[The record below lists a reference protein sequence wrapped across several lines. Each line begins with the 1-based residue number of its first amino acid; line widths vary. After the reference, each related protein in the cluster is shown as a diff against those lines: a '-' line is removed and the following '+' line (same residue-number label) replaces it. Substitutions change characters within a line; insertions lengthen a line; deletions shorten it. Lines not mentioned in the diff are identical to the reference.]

1 MIIKSIS
8 SIAGTPV
15 TMPGASDTDMQMLL
29 GPGDGC
35 PNFAMRKFT
44 VHPGGHTPHHQ
55 HDYEHEVLVLA
66 GRGQA
71 VLPDGS
77 HRTLAPGD
85 VAYVPANQMHQ
96 FRNLGEADF
105 EFICLVPA
113 RVHQPVNC
121 S

>member
-1 MIIKSIS
+1 MIIKSTLS
-8 SIAGTPV
+8 VASVPV
-15 TMPGASDTDMQMLL
+15 TMPGVSATDMQMLL
-29 GPGDGC
+29 GPEDGC

-55 HDYEHEVLVLA
+55 HDFEHEVLVLA
-66 GRGQA
+66 GHGLA
-71 VLPDGS
+71 VMPDGS
-77 HRTLAPGD
+77 HRTLSPGD
-85 VAYVPANQMHQ
+85 AAYVPAHQMHQ
-96 FRNLGEADF
+96 FQNTGDVDF